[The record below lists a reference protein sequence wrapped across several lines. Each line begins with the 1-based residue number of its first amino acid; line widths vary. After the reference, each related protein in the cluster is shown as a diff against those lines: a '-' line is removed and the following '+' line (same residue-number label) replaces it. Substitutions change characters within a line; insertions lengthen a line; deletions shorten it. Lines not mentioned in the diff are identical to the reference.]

1 MPSRRAVL
9 ALLALLACGRGGHQH
24 GDGGLVDG
32 LGDGGTIGPDAP
44 LDAWVPDTRPP
55 MLISTTPAADTWLE
69 EPVRLVFDEALDP
82 ASLDLAVT
90 AQLAGAP
97 ITTHVAID
105 PNQKAVMIALDPS
118 VRGLGAL
125 ALHVEGKVADLA
137 GNKAAVSTD
146 VNLTVA
152 PWSAPAVSLGTA
164 SSSPAVAID
173 TRGAVFAAWT
183 IGTSGSRKLVVAQ
196 LYGGVWT
203 QAGAALGTADVSSPA
218 LAIDALQRPVVGW
231 IEGGNAQV
239 ARWDGSTWSPLP
251 CPGAGS
257 AVALAAVA
265 GGDPVVAVFGSTA
278 AVFSLVNDVWQP
290 VGGSLAV
297 GTLVGEP
304 VLAVGSAGHPAVGW
318 IAGNA
323 VHVHRYD
330 ASWTAL
336 APIALPSPPS
346 GIDHMSLAM
355 RGTELVVA
363 YDAWSGSF
371 GVLAAK
377 ATGTATTWT
386 RLDHLL
392 DLDAQSDAI
401 APAVSIDPSGAPIVA
416 WTEKVEGMRERGLI
430 SRFNGTKWLIVGG
443 TPWLTDPDS
452 VPSRPTLA
460 LHAGGAPVVGWTANG
475 TVGVARFNGPATP
488 PVGRATRASIA
499 GCSFDAAN
507 PPAQLLSTGCFTVTT
522 AGQPTPHPGLVPYD
536 IVVKLW
542 TDGAYK
548 RRWIAL
554 PDGATMT
561 TSSTGAWNPPVGTF
575 ILKEFAYERT
585 PGTPATRRAME
596 TRVLAK
602 TASGWMGFS
611 YQWNTAGTNAA
622 LLTDGEWTYS
632 WPLDD
637 GSTHTHLYP
646 SRSECTSCHE
656 SSYGPLLGL
665 RAPQLARWFDYDGQI
680 ADQLA
685 TLSHLGVG
693 PGATATPYV
702 SPHDASETWEHR
714 MRGYMAANCAH
725 CHNPNHIAIHDLRY
739 TTPLAQTNLC
749 PDIVPG
755 DPADSKTYQL
765 VSSRPGMPPLGT
777 LATDP
782 LAIQT
787 LGNWISGMQS
797 CP

>member
-1 MPSRRAVL
+1 MPTCR
-9 ALLALLACGRGGHQH
+9 ALLAMAVLVACGRGGAHH
-24 GDGGLVDG
+24 GDGGT
-32 LGDGGTIGPDAP
+32 GGPSGPDAP
-44 LDAWVPDTRPP
+44 LDGWVPDTRPP
-55 MLISTTPAADTWLE
+55 MLVTTTPGSDTWLE

-90 AQLAGAP
+90 AQLAGTPVA
-97 ITTHVAID
+97 THVALD
-105 PNQKAVMIALDPS
+105 WDKKAVMITLDPA

-125 ALHVEGKVADLA
+125 DLHVEGTVADVA
-137 GNKAAVSTD
+137 GNKAPVTSD

-152 PWSAPAVSLGTA
+152 PWSAPPAIDLGTA

-173 TRGAVFAAWT
+173 GRGAVLAAWT
-183 IGTSGSRKLVVAQ
+183 VGAPGSRQLVVAQ
-196 LYGGVWT
+196 LYGGLWAP
-203 QAGAALGTADVSSPA
+203 AGAPLGSSDVSSPT
-218 LAIDALQRPVVGW
+218 LVIDAAQRPVVGW
-231 IEGGNAQV
+231 IEGGTAHT
-239 ARWDGSTWSPLP
+239 ARWDSGVWTPLP
-251 CPGAGS
+251 SPGTGS
-257 AVALAAVA
+257 VIALATAP
-265 GGDPVVAVFGSTA
+265 GGDPVAAVFGTTA
-278 AVFSLVNDVWQP
+278 AVFALVSDAWQP
-290 VGGSLAV
+290 IGATIPT

-304 VLAVGSAGHPAVGW
+304 ALAVGSTGHPAVGW
-318 IAGNA
+318 IADNT
-323 VHVHRYD
+323 VHVVRFD
-330 ASWTAL
+330 SAWTSL
-336 APIALPSPPS
+336 APIALPAPPS

-355 RGTELVVA
+355 RGAELVVA
-363 YDAWSGSF
+363 YDAWAGSF

-377 ATGTATTWT
+377 ASGAATTWT

-401 APAVSIDPSGAPIVA
+401 APVVAIGPTGAPVVA
-416 WTEKVEGMRERGLI
+416 WTEMVDGMRERGLI
-430 SRFNGTKWLIVGG
+430 AQWSGSKWLMVGG
-443 TPWLTDPDS
+443 TPWLTDPHS
-452 VPSRPTLA
+452 APARPTLA
-460 LHAGGAPVVGWTANG
+460 LHGGGAPVVGWAADG
-475 TVGVARFNGPATP
+475 RLGVARFNGPASP
-488 PVGRATRASIA
+488 PIGIATRASIA
-499 GCSFDAAN
+499 GCAFNAAS

-522 AGQPTPHPGLVPYD
+522 AGQPTAHPGLVPYD

-554 PDGATMT
+554 PDGGTMT
-561 TSSTGAWNPPVGTF
+561 TSATGAWNPPVGTF
-575 ILKEFAYERT
+575 IIKEFAYERT
-585 PGTPATRRAME
+585 PGSPGTRRAME
-596 TRVLAK
+596 TRILAK
-602 TASGWMGFS
+602 TASGWQGFS

-622 LLTDGEWTYS
+622 LLTDGEWTYD
-632 WPLDD
+632 WPLDN
-637 GSTHTHLYP
+637 GSTHRHLYP

-665 RAPQLARWFDYDGQI
+665 RSPQLARWVDYDGHI

-685 TLSHLGVG
+685 TLAHLGVG
-693 PGATATPYV
+693 PGASATPFV
-702 SPHDASETWEHR
+702 SPHDASETWERR

-725 CHNPNHIAIHDLRY
+725 CHNPDHIAVHDLRY

-755 DPADSKTYQL
+755 DPAASKTYQL

>member
-1 MPSRRAVL
+1 
-9 ALLALLACGRGGHQH
+9 
-24 GDGGLVDG
+24 
-32 LGDGGTIGPDAP
+32 
-44 LDAWVPDTRPP
+44 
-55 MLISTTPAADTWLE
+55 
-69 EPVRLVFDEALDP
+69 
-82 ASLDLAVT
+82 
-90 AQLAGAP
+90 
-97 ITTHVAID
+97 
-105 PNQKAVMIALDPS
+105 MIALDPS

-125 ALHVEGKVADLA
+125 ALHIDGKVADLA
-137 GNKAAVSTD
+137 GNKATVSTD

-152 PWSAPAVSLGTA
+152 PWSAPAVNLGTA

-173 TRGAVFAAWT
+173 ARGAVFAAWT
-183 IGTSGSRKLVVAQ
+183 IGAPGSRKLVVGQ
-196 LYGGVWT
+196 LYGGAWA
-203 QAGAALGTADVSSPA
+203 QDGAALGTADVSSPT
-218 LAIDALQRPVVGW
+218 LVIDAMQRPVVGW

-239 ARWDGSTWSPLP
+239 ARWDGGTWTQLP

-265 GGDPVVAVFGSTA
+265 GGDPVVAVVGGTA
-278 AVFSLVNDVWQP
+278 AVFSLVNDTWQP
-290 VGGSLAV
+290 VGGTLTV

-304 VLAVGSAGHPAVGW
+304 ALAVGSAGHPAVGW

-323 VHVHRYD
+323 VHVYRFD
-330 ASWTAL
+330 SSWTAL
-336 APIALPSPPS
+336 APIALPAPPS
-346 GIDHMSLAM
+346 GTDHMSLAM
-355 RGTELVVA
+355 HGTELVVA

-377 ATGTATTWT
+377 ATGSATSWT

-401 APAVSIDPSGAPIVA
+401 APAVAIDPSGAPVVA
-416 WTEKVEGMRERGLI
+416 WTEKVDGMRERGLI
-430 SRFNGTKWLIVGG
+430 SRWSGTKWLIVGG
-443 TPWLTDPDS
+443 TPWLSDPNS
-452 VPSRPTLA
+452 APTRPTLA
-460 LHAGGAPVVGWTANG
+460 LHAGGAPVVGWTASG
-475 TVGVARFNGPATP
+475 SVGVARFNGPATP

-499 GCSFDAAN
+499 GCSFNAAN

-522 AGQPTPHPGLVPYD
+522 PGQPTAHPGLVPVRHRRQAVD
-536 IVVKLW
+536 RRRLQAAVDRAARRRDD
-542 TDGAYK
+542 DGLGAPARGIRPSARSSSRSSRTSARQE
-548 RRWIAL
+548 RRPRAARWRRACWRRRRRAGWASRI
-554 PDGATMT
+554 
-561 TSSTGAWNPPVGTF
+561 S
-575 ILKEFAYERT
+575 
-585 PGTPATRRAME
+585 GTPRARTRRCSP
-596 TRVLAK
+596 
-602 TASGWMGFS
+602 TASGPTTGRS
-611 YQWNTAGTNAA
+611 TTARRTRTSTRAA
-622 LLTDGEWTYS
+622 ASAPRAT
-632 WPLDD
+632 
-637 GSTHTHLYP
+637 
-646 SRSECTSCHE
+646 
-656 SSYGPLLGL
+656 
-665 RAPQLARWFDYDGQI
+665 RAPMVRCSDCARRSSQRWVDYDGQI

-693 PGATATPYV
+693 PGATATPFV

-725 CHNPNHIAIHDLRY
+725 CHNPNHIAVHDLRY